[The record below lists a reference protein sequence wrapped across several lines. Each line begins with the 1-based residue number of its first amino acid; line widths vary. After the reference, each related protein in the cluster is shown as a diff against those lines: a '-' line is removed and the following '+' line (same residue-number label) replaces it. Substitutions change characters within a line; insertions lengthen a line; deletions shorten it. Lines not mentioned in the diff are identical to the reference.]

1 MADIVRCAL
10 LLTCC
15 GLSACAAPRDAP
27 GASGRT
33 SGENKVSSA
42 KTAEAL
48 QACVV
53 ARLGEGRPAG
63 LPAPSVAP
71 SRTLNGYTIDFPPL
85 AHAGIMVLRNEDGT
99 SAATWQ
105 ATEPRHLGPI
115 GAAVRGCAAG

>member
-1 MADIVRCAL
+1 MLRCAL

-15 GLSACAAPRDAP
+15 ALSACASPGPAP
-27 GASGRT
+27 GASG
-33 SGENKVSSA
+33 GENEASSA

-48 QACVV
+48 QACIV

-63 LPAPSVAP
+63 LPAPNAGP
-71 SRTLNGYTIDFPPL
+71 SRTLNGYAIDFPPL
-85 AHAGIMVLRNEDGT
+85 AHVGILVLRNEDGT

-105 ATEPRHLGPI
+105 ATEPQHLGPI